1 MTEPQPETAV
11 AVSPRRSWGAGALA
25 IGLVLGFVVGARWHG
40 ALPQWLTG
48 EADPSA
54 EPQVAVAQLWTC
66 GMHPQVIQDH
76 PGQCPICHMALTPL
90 EPGAA
95 AGTIEN
101 QGPDASAITIDPT
114 VVQNMGVKTAAVAR
128 GPIVRHIRAVGTIVE
143 AEPNVHEV
151 NLLVS
156 GRVRRLYADTTGMRV
171 AKHAPLFDLYSPE
184 LQAPIEEA
192 IRLRRSAPA
201 GDVDASAGRSLYAAS
216 LRRLELFGFTS
227 AQAQRLSKLD
237 RAPRTV
243 TFTSPADGVVT
254 DKAIVEG
261 AAIMAGTAALRIV
274 DLRELWIEANVFEQD
289 LAAIERGQPITAS
302 VPAFP
307 GESFAGE
314 VDFVA
319 PYLDPESRTARVRL
333 RVDNASER
341 LRPGMYATVELDA
354 ELAPDALL
362 VAREAVIDT
371 GKRKLAFVA
380 LGHGRFAP
388 REIELGVADGEG
400 HVQVLAGLKLGEEV
414 VTSGQ
419 FLLDS
424 ESRIREAVQK
434 FVRERESTVVTPMET
449 AKPVDQA
456 PATGSRAPVIAPTKP
471 QREPRAKQ
479 DVKPLPEPPKPPPP
493 VGYTCPMHLEVRSE
507 GPGSCPI
514 CGMDLEPEKSAP

>member
-1 MTEPQPETAV
+1 MTDPQTETAV
-11 AVSPRRSWGAGALA
+11 AAPPRRSFGVAALV

-48 EADPSA
+48 KAEPSG
-54 EPQVAVAQLWTC
+54 EPQVASAQLWTC

-76 PGQCPICHMALTPL
+76 PGQCPICHMELTPL
-90 EPGAA
+90 EQGA
-95 AGTIEN
+95 AGTLESH
-101 QGPDASAITIDPT
+101 GRDASAITIDPT

-128 GPIVRHIRAVGTIVE
+128 GPIVRHIRAVGTIFE

-201 GDVDASAGRSLYAAS
+201 GDADASAGRSLYAAS

-261 AAIMAGTAALRIV
+261 AALMAGTAALRIV

-314 VDFVA
+314 VEFVA
-319 PYLDPESRTARVRL
+319 PYLDPESRTARVRML
-333 RVDNASER
+333 VDNASER

-380 LGHGRFAP
+380 LGRGRFAP

-400 HVQVLAGLKLGEEV
+400 HVQVLAGLTAGEEV

-419 FLLDS
+419 FLIDS

-434 FVRERESTVVTPMET
+434 FVRERDGTVVKPIET
-449 AKPVDQA
+449 AKPEVKEK
-456 PATGSRAPVIAPTKP
+456 S
-471 QREPRAKQ
+471 EPKKRPEAKKQ
-479 DVKPLPEPPKPPPP
+479 PDAKKQPEPPEPPPP
-493 VGYTCPMHLEVRSE
+493 VGYTCPMHLEIRSD

-514 CGMDLEPEKSAP
+514 CGMDLEPRKSAP